1 MDYSKQ
7 AASLKL
13 VRIPLILAGLV
24 FAAALAFTPRP
35 ASTASSGAPVRQTGA
50 WQATLVLTHTNIVD
64 SVAWSPDGSKIAAGD
79 RDGNL
84 RVWDAATGAS
94 MLTMSGHDGDVTSV
108 AWSSD
113 GSKIATVTDGSD
125 NAAAPWHGS
134 VLIWDA
140 ATGANLHT
148 LTGHTARLDS
158 VSWSPDGTKVVSASP
173 IDESVRVWDAA
184 TGANL
189 LTLTLPSASN
199 NTSVAW
205 SPDGAKLASTTN
217 DKSILVWDS
226 VTGDTL
232 LTLTGDTGTPAQLA
246 WSPDGS
252 KIAAGSYDRHLRVWD
267 AATGDNLLTIKQD
280 GVVGSVA
287 WSPDGSKIA
296 SRMSDADTGSPGV
309 NVWDATTGAAL
320 QTWPTD
326 SSYTDVLWSPDG
338 GKIATATWDGK
349 ILIWDAVTGA
359 NLALLSDHGREVSAM
374 GWSPDGSRLASG
386 SADMTVRVWAAAAP
400 ATGTPTST
408 PEPAATPASTPT
420 GTPAPTATPSSTPT
434 GTPDPNALAFE
445 PPSLEFVWVKGS
457 RNPASQAVLA
467 RNASGKTGWHPSSWA
482 NDSGTKWVPGGLQ
495 MNISVSPASA
505 NLDVGVHESQF
516 VLNSNG
522 MTITLP
528 VKVTVVSPD
537 GKLEVNRKQLNFGGF
552 VGDPIAG
559 QVVGLTFTGLNSA
572 NWTASGPP
580 WLTLTPASGSVA
592 ATAPSSLT
600 VGIDAAAISA
610 AGRYTGALTVSD
622 GKTTHEIAVDLSQV
636 APGSPTIQLF
646 GLEVTQG
653 IQNLLNDVPF
663 VAERPVFVRGHVRSL
678 TGQPIE
684 KVTAQ
689 LTGTRD
695 GVDLGT
701 LNPTNPG
708 GAINIVAD
716 PNRARL
722 NESFLFELPSSWR
735 TGTVTL
741 RLAGQSQPIACV
753 DPAEKSS
760 ATAAADDC
768 TVSLTYETIPA
779 LPIKYFLY
787 SEQGSITYS
796 GGGQQSS
803 MTFTANANHAAATS
817 QQLLAGL
824 PIPQVDP
831 QIHGTVLTFP
841 GVRDGA
847 AQSRMDRI
855 MAAEHDKAGKPSIHF
870 YGLFA
875 RYKPATDPNA
885 QVQGGPGG
893 VAVVP
898 GFSGF
903 GEYYTFQPMETLN
916 MHEIGHNLGRSH
928 VGCAAPGLPYPA
940 NPDSAY
946 PYPDQRISDKLSGD
960 EAYYGFNIVDRDI
973 YPPTYKDYMSY
984 CWPKWISPYTYKAM
998 MERLKIHYNPPAGD
1012 SGAGQA
1018 AASPGSPLLLVSGSI
1033 SGATAGSI
1041 DSVVDDTAGAAIS
1054 APDASDYSV
1063 RLEDAGGQ
1071 TIATYPVTP
1080 QLAQGQD
1087 HEDLVGYTL
1096 AVSRP
1101 ETLARVVLLYQ
1112 DQELAARAASANAP
1126 ALTLTAPAGGESL
1139 DSQPLAITWDAS
1151 DADGDALTFSV
1162 DYSID
1167 DGATWQ
1173 KLAWGWPETT
1183 LEVDGARLPGAA
1195 QARIRVAANDGFLTA
1210 FAVSEPFTVAD
1221 HPPVATILTTNLN
1234 RYYVGGQTILLEGAG
1249 YDAEDGMVS
1258 DLTWH
1263 SDREGVLGTGP
1274 TLSLNADDLVE
1285 GMHLIRLE
1293 ATDSTGQS
1301 SFGDPALGIA
1311 SADSVAVNDTVSF
1324 DVLYDPLTLPAEPAV
1339 ARIQAES
1346 GVYAG
1351 DAASSDIYGGFDGTG
1366 FAAYLTAAES
1376 AVQLDANAVAAGIYD
1391 LSIRYAAGPDGPE
1404 TDRTISLYVNG
1415 SKLRQLAFGRTFDW
1429 AEWADLATSIDLNA
1443 GDNTI
1448 EFRVDSDDTGY
1459 INIDYIDYVAG
1470 EATSGEATSGEA
1482 TSGEP
1487 AAPES
1492 QVEDAGALP
1501 EPMSTD
1507 GAPAAEAAEE
1517 PTPEAPAQAD
1527 GFPLRPG
1534 QTVAREQKIPSE
1546 SGNHYLIFQPDS
1558 NVVVY
1563 TADDQYVWGLQSITD
1578 RYAEA
1583 QSVQMEN
1590 DGNFVVRDANGEHI
1604 WSALNENPDPSA
1616 YLTLTPEGVLQLVSG
1631 DTEAILW
1638 ASDGAVSAP

>member
-1 MDYSKQ
+1 MDYAKQ
-7 AASLKL
+7 ATGLKL
-13 VRIPLILAGLV
+13 VRIPLILTGLV

-35 ASTASSGAPVRQTGA
+35 ASTASSGAPLRQTGS

-64 SVAWSPDGSKIAAGD
+64 IVAWSPDGSKIAAGD
-79 RDGNL
+79 RTGDL
-84 RVWDAATGAS
+84 RVWDAATGADL
-94 MLTMSGHDGDVTSV
+94 LTMSGHDGDVTSM
-108 AWSSD
+108 AWSPD

-125 NAAAPWHGS
+125 NSAAPWHGS

-189 LTLTLPSASN
+189 LTLTLPSSQN
-199 NTSVAW
+199 ETSVAW
-205 SPDGAKLASTTN
+205 SPDGTKLASTTN

-226 VTGDTL
+226 ATGDIL
-232 LTLTGDTGTPAQLA
+232 LTLTGDTGTPSQLA

-252 KIAAGSYDRHLRVWD
+252 KIAAGSFDRHMRVWD
-267 AATGDNLLTIKQD
+267 ATTGDNLLTIKQD

-296 SRMSDADTGSPGV
+296 SRMSFADTGSPAV

-338 GKIATATWDGK
+338 SKIANATWDGK

-359 NLALLSDHGREVSAM
+359 SLALLSDHGREVIAM
-374 GWSPDGSRLASG
+374 AWSPDGSRLASA
-386 SADMTVRVWAAAAP
+386 SADETVRVWAAAAP
-400 ATGTPTST
+400 ATSIPTST
-408 PEPAATPASTPT
+408 PEPAATPASAPT
-420 GTPAPTATPSSTPT
+420 DTPAPTAAPSSTPT

-445 PPSLEFVWVKGS
+445 PSSLEFVWVKGS
-457 RNPASQAVLA
+457 RNPASQSVLA
-467 RNASGKTGWHPSSWA
+467 RNVGGAGWSQDYWIDVPSRQH
-482 NDSGTKWVPGGLQ
+482 VPGGLQ
-495 MNISVSPASA
+495 MNIAVRPES
-505 NLDVGVHESQF
+505 NWDVGAQEGQI

-522 MTITLP
+522 MTVTLP

-552 VGDPIAG
+552 VGDPIAD
-559 QVVGLTFTGLNSA
+559 QVVGLNFTGLNIA

-580 WLTLTPASGSVA
+580 WLTLAPASGSVA

-610 AGRYTGALTVSD
+610 AGRYTGTLTVSD

-636 APGSPTIQLF
+636 EPGSPTIQLF

-684 KVTAQ
+684 RVTAQ
-689 LTGTRD
+689 LIGTRD

-768 TVSLTYETIPA
+768 TVTLTYETIPA

-787 SEQGSITYS
+787 SEQGSITDS
-796 GGGQQSS
+796 GAGRQRS
-803 MTFTANANHAAATS
+803 MTFTANADHAAATS

-824 PIPQVDP
+824 PIPRVDP

-855 MAAEHDKAGKPSIHF
+855 MAAEHEKAGKPSIHF

-893 VAVVP
+893 VAAVP

-903 GEYYTFQPMETLN
+903 GEYYTFQPMATLN
-916 MHEIGHNLGRSH
+916 MHEIGHNLGRNH
-928 VGCAAPGLPYPA
+928 VGCAAPGLPFPA

-946 PYPDQRISDKLSGD
+946 PYPDQRISDKLSGN

-984 CWPKWISPYTYKAM
+984 CHPEWISPYTYKAM
-998 MERLKIHYNPPAGD
+998 LERLKIHYSPAAGNG
-1012 SGAGQA
+1012 GAGQA

-1041 DSVVDDTAGAAIS
+1041 DNVVDDTAGAAIP
-1054 APDASDYSV
+1054 APGASDYSV
-1063 RLEDAGGQ
+1063 RLEDASGQ

-1080 QLAQGQD
+1080 QLAEGQND
-1087 HEDLVGYTL
+1087 DEFTSYTL
-1096 AVSRP
+1096 AVPRP
-1101 ETLARVVLLYQ
+1101 DNLARVVLLYQ
-1112 DQELAARAASANAP
+1112 EQELAERVASANAP
-1126 ALTLTAPAGGESL
+1126 TLTLTTPVGGESL
-1139 DSQPLAITWDAS
+1139 DDQPLTITWDAS
-1151 DADGDALTFSV
+1151 DADGDALTYNV
-1162 DYSID
+1162 DYSTD

-1183 LEVDGARLPGAA
+1183 LEVDSARLPGSA
-1195 QARIRVAANDGFLTA
+1195 QARIRVAANDGFLTT
-1210 FAVSEPFTVAD
+1210 FAVSEAFAVAD
-1221 HPPVATILTTNLN
+1221 HPPVAIILSTNLN

-1274 TLSLNADDLVE
+1274 TLALNADDLAE
-1285 GMHLIRLE
+1285 GTHLIRLE
-1293 ATDSTGQS
+1293 AKDSTGQS
-1301 SFGDPALGIA
+1301 SFGDPTLGIA
-1311 SADSVAVNDTVSF
+1311 SADSAAVNDTVSF
-1324 DVLYDPLTLPAEPAV
+1324 DVLYDPLTLPAASAV
-1339 ARIQAES
+1339 ARLQAES
-1346 GVYAG
+1346 GAYAG
-1351 DAASSDIYGGFDGTG
+1351 DAASSDIHGGFDGTG

-1376 AVQLDANAVAAGIYD
+1376 AVQLDANVVTAGTYD

-1415 SKLRQLAFGRTFDW
+1415 DKLRQLAFGRTFDW

-1448 EFRVDSDDTGY
+1448 EFRVDGDDTGY
-1459 INIDYIDYVAG
+1459 INIDYLDYVAG
-1470 EATSGEATSGEA
+1470 EATSD
-1482 TSGEP
+1482 EP
-1487 AAPES
+1487 AVSES

-1501 EPMSTD
+1501 EPTGSD
-1507 GAPAAEAAEE
+1507 EAPAAEAAEE

-1534 QTVAREQKIPSE
+1534 QSVEREQKIPSE
-1546 SGNHYLIFQPDS
+1546 SGNHYLIFQPDG

-1590 DGNFVVRDANGEHI
+1590 DGNFVVRDANGEHV

-1616 YLTLTPEGVLQLVSG
+1616 YLTLTAEGVLQLVSG
-1631 DTEAILW
+1631 DSGAILW
-1638 ASDGAVSAP
+1638 ASDDSASAP